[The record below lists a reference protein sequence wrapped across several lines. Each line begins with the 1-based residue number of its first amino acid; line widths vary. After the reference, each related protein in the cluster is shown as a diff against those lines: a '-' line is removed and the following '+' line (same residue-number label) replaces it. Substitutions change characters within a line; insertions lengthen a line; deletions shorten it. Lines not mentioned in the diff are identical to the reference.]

1 MIDKIATRDGYGKK
15 LAELDNDNIIVLTAD
30 LAESSRVKAF
40 AEKHPER
47 FIQVGISEQD
57 MFGIANGLALEGKIP
72 ITNTFAAFCLRG
84 HEQIRL
90 IAINNSNVKIVGHHS
105 GISLGQDG
113 VSQMCE
119 EDISAFRSMPN
130 FTVIVPCD
138 ALEAQKA
145 LNSII
150 NKKGPCY
157 LRLSREPSPI
167 ITNEYSEFE
176 IGKANILKNGNDVLI
191 VACGLMVSEAL
202 RASNIL
208 SEKGISACVMNMP
221 TIKPL
226 DVDSLI
232 IYANKCKAVVTVEE
246 HSIYGGLG
254 SAVAEALSLS
264 KIPIKILGIN
274 DKFGESGKP
283 QELFEKFGL
292 TAENI
297 AEYCVDV
304 LRFKEKSNMQNF
316 NYKETKEYIKEI
328 QDILK
333 EINNEK
339 STENRGKENPGKYD
353 DKNNNNKYDSDPR
366 GRIIKM
372 SEKDKEKVN
381 DVLYKMFGGRKN

>member
-1 MIDKIATRDGYGKK
+1 MIDKIATRDGYGKR
-15 LAELDNDNIIVLTAD
+15 LSELDNDKIIVLAAD
-30 LAESSRVKAF
+30 LSESSRVKGF
-40 AEKHPER
+40 AQKHPQR
-47 FIQVGISEQD
+47 FVQVGISEQD
-57 MFGIANGLALEGKIP
+57 MFGMANGLALEGKIP

-90 IAINNSNVKIVGHHS
+90 IAINNSNVKVIGHHS

-119 EDISAFRSMPN
+119 EDISVFRTMPN
-130 FTVIVPCD
+130 FTTIVPCD

-145 LNSII
+145 LDAIV
-150 NKKGPCY
+150 NKDGPCY

-176 IGKANILKNGNDVLI
+176 IGKANIIRDGNDVLI
-191 VACGLMVSEAL
+191 VTCGLMVGEAL
-202 RASNIL
+202 RAANL
-208 SEKGISACVMNMP
+208 LNERKISACIMNMH

-226 DVDSLI
+226 DKDTLLH
-232 IYANKCKAVVTVEE
+232 YANKCKAVVTVEE

-274 DKFGESGKP
+274 DRFGESGKP
-283 QELFEKFGL
+283 YELFEKFGL

-297 AEYCVDV
+297 VEYCQDA
-304 LRFKEKSNMQNF
+304 LRFKEKSGMPQ
-316 NYKETKEYIKEI
+316 TTTHVKEI
-328 QDILK
+328 TDIMH
-333 EINNEK
+333 EINHDAPKKVTEK
-339 STENRGKENPGKYD
+339 IEPAKRDN
-353 DKNNNNKYDSDPR
+353 DPR

-372 SEKDKEKVN
+372 SEKDKQQV
-381 DVLYKMFGGRKN
+381 DHVLYKMFGGRKN

>member
-1 MIDKIATRDGYGKK
+1 MIDKISTRDGYGKR
-15 LAELDNDNIIVLTAD
+15 LTDLDNDKIVVLTAD
-30 LAESSRVKAF
+30 LADSSRVKGF
-40 AEKHPER
+40 AEKHPDR

-57 MFGIANGLALEGKIP
+57 MFGMANGLALEGKIP

-119 EDISAFRSMPN
+119 EDISVFRTMPN
-130 FTVIVPCD
+130 FTTIVPCD

-145 LNSII
+145 LDAII
-150 NKKGPCY
+150 QKDGPCY
-157 LRLSREPSPI
+157 LRLSREPSPV
-167 ITNEYSEFE
+167 ITNEYSEFN
-176 IGKANILKNGNDVLI
+176 IGKANIIRDGNDVLI
-191 VACGLMVSEAL
+191 VACGLMVGEAL
-202 RASNIL
+202 RAVNLLNERNI
-208 SEKGISACVMNMP
+208 SVCIMNMH

-226 DVDSLI
+226 DKDSLLQ
-232 IYANKCKAVVTVEE
+232 YANKCKAVVTVEE

-264 KIPIKILGIN
+264 RIPLKILGIN

-283 QELFEKFGL
+283 YELFEKFGL

-297 AEYCVDV
+297 VEYCQDV
-304 LRFKEKSNMQNF
+304 IGFKEKNVAQPAKNV
-316 NYKETKEYIKEI
+316 
-328 QDILK
+328 K
-333 EINNEK
+333 EINDIMHEINHDAPKKVTEK
-339 STENRGKENPGKYD
+339 TESSKYD
-353 DKNNNNKYDSDPR
+353 NDPR

-372 SEKDKEKVN
+372 SEKDKSQV
-381 DVLYKMFGGRKN
+381 DAVLQRMFGGRKN

>member
-1 MIDKIATRDGYGKK
+1 MIEKISTRDGYGKR

-30 LAESSRVKAF
+30 LAESSRVKTF
-40 AEKHPER
+40 AERHPER

-57 MFGIANGLALEGKIP
+57 MFGMANGLALEGKIP

-84 HEQIRL
+84 YEQIRL

-119 EDISAFRSMPN
+119 EDISAFRTIPN

-208 SEKGISACVMNMP
+208 SEKGISACVMNMH

-226 DVDSLI
+226 DIDSLI
-232 IYANKCKAVVTVEE
+232 LYANKCKAVVTVEE
-246 HSIYGGLG
+246 HSIYSGLG
-254 SAVAEALSLS
+254 SAVVEALSLS
-264 KIPIKILGIN
+264 KIPVKILGIN

-297 AEYCVDV
+297 VEYCVDI
-304 LRFKEKSNMQNF
+304 LRFKEKSYMQNT
-316 NYKETKEYIKEI
+316 NSKEYV
-328 QDILK
+328 K
-333 EINNEK
+333 EINDIIREINHETPKKVTEKIELNNE
-339 STENRGKENPGKYD
+339 EKY
-353 DKNNNNKYDSDPR
+353 NNDPR

-372 SEKDKEKVN
+372 SEKDKQQV
-381 DVLYKMFGGRKN
+381 DHVLYKMFGGRKN

>member
-1 MIDKIATRDGYGKK
+1 MISKIATRDGYGRR
-15 LAELDNDNIIVLTAD
+15 LSELDDERIVVLTAD
-30 LAESSRVKAF
+30 LAESSRVKGF
-40 AEKHPER
+40 SEKYPER

-57 MFGIANGLALEGKIP
+57 MFGMANGLALEGKIP

-90 IAINNSNVKIVGHHS
+90 IAINNSNVKIIGHHS

-119 EDISAFRSMPN
+119 EDISAFRTMPN
-130 FTVIVPCD
+130 FTVVAPCD

-145 LNSII
+145 LDAILKI
-150 NKKGPCY
+150 NGPCY
-157 LRLSREPSPI
+157 LRLSREPSAI
-167 ITNEYSEFE
+167 ITNEYTEFN
-176 IGKANILKNGNDVLI
+176 IGRANIFRNGNDVLI
-191 VACGLMVSEAL
+191 ISCGLMLGESL
-202 RASNIL
+202 RAANIL
-208 SEKGISACVMNMP
+208 AEKGISACVMNMH

-226 DVDSLI
+226 DKESLLK
-232 IYANKCKAVVTVEE
+232 YAHKCGAVVTVEE

-274 DKFGESGKP
+274 DKFGESGTP
-283 QELFEKFGL
+283 DELFEKFGL

-297 AEYCVDV
+297 VQYCNDILQFKTTIPQTKMQVREINDIIEDIKPDV
-304 LRFKEKSNMQNF
+304 QKTVTEKSESSK
-316 NYKETKEYIKEI
+316 Y
-328 QDILK
+328 
-333 EINNEK
+333 
-339 STENRGKENPGKYD
+339 EN
-353 DKNNNNKYDSDPR
+353 DPR

-372 SEKDKEKVN
+372 SEKDKRQVD

>member
-1 MIDKIATRDGYGKK
+1 MIDKISTRDGYGRK
-15 LAELDNDNIIVLTAD
+15 LAELDDDRIVVLTAD
-30 LAESSRVKAF
+30 LADSSRVKAF

-57 MFGIANGLALEGKIP
+57 MFGMANGLALEGKIP

-119 EDISAFRSMPN
+119 EDISVFRTMPN
-130 FTVIVPCD
+130 FTVVIPSD

-145 LNSII
+145 LDAIVKRS
-150 NKKGPCY
+150 GPCY
-157 LRLSREPSPI
+157 LRLSREPSPV

-176 IGKANILKNGNDVLI
+176 IGKANIIREGNDVLI
-191 VACGLMVSEAL
+191 VTCGLMVVEAL
-202 RASNIL
+202 KAANML
-208 SEKGISACVMNMP
+208 SEKKVSACVMNMH

-226 DVDSLI
+226 DKETLLY
-232 IYANKCKAVVTVEE
+232 YANKCKAVVTAEE

-254 SAVAEALSLS
+254 SAVAETLSLS
-264 KIPIKILGIN
+264 KIPVKILGIN
-274 DKFGESGKP
+274 DRFGESGKP
-283 QELFEKFGL
+283 YELFEKFGL

-297 AEYCVDV
+297 LEYCQDV
-304 LRFKEKSNMQNF
+304 LRFKEKTNPAQPTSH
-316 NYKETKEYIKEI
+316 IKEI
-328 QDILK
+328 NDIMH
-333 EINNEK
+333 EINHDALKKVTEK
-339 STENRGKENPGKYD
+339 TETAKYD
-353 DKNNNNKYDSDPR
+353 NDPR

-372 SEKDKEKVN
+372 SEKDKQQVDN
-381 DVLYKMFGGRKN
+381 VLYKMFGGRKNN

>member
-1 MIDKIATRDGYGKK
+1 MIDKISTRDGYGRR
-15 LAELDNDNIIVLTAD
+15 LSELDNDRIVVLTAD
-30 LAESSRVKAF
+30 LADSSRVKGF
-40 AEKHPER
+40 AEKYPER

-57 MFGIANGLALEGKIP
+57 MFGMANGLALEGKIP

-119 EDISAFRSMPN
+119 EDVSAFRTMPN
-130 FTVIVPCD
+130 FSVIVPCD

-145 LNSII
+145 LDAIV
-150 NKKGPCY
+150 NKDGPCY

-176 IGKANILKNGNDVLI
+176 IGKANIIREGNDVLI
-191 VACGLMVSEAL
+191 VTCGLMVGEAL
-202 RASNIL
+202 RAANLL
-208 SEKGISACVMNMP
+208 SERKISACIMNMH

-226 DVDSLI
+226 DKETLLH
-232 IYANKCKAVVTVEE
+232 YASKCKAVVTVEE

-274 DKFGESGKP
+274 DRFGESGKP
-283 QELFEKFGL
+283 YELFEKFGL

-297 AEYCVDV
+297 VEYCQDV
-304 LRFKEKSNMQNF
+304 LRFKEKTNLAQP
-316 NYKETKEYIKEI
+316 TTRV
-328 QDILK
+328 K
-333 EINNEK
+333 EINDIMHEINHDTPKTVTEK
-339 STENRGKENPGKYD
+339 AEANLEKKYD
-353 DKNNNNKYDSDPR
+353 DDPR

-372 SEKDKEKVN
+372 SDKDKQQV
-381 DVLYKMFGGRKN
+381 DHVLYKMFGGRKN

>member
-1 MIDKIATRDGYGKK
+1 MIDKIATRDGYGRR
-15 LAELDNDNIIVLTAD
+15 LAELDNDKIIVLTAD
-30 LAESSRVKAF
+30 LAESSRVKTF

-57 MFGIANGLALEGKIP
+57 MFGMANGLALEGKIP

-90 IAINNSNVKIVGHHS
+90 IAINNSNVKIAGHHS

-119 EDISAFRSMPN
+119 EDISVFRTMPN
-130 FTVIVPCD
+130 FTVVVPCD

-145 LNSII
+145 LDAII
-150 NKKGPCY
+150 QRNGPCY

-167 ITNEYSEFE
+167 ITNEYSEFK
-176 IGKANILKNGNDVLI
+176 IGKANILREGTDVLI
-191 VACGLMVSEAL
+191 IACGLMVSEAL
-202 RASNIL
+202 RAANL
-208 SEKGISACVMNMP
+208 LAEKGISACIMNMH

-226 DVDSLI
+226 DKDTLLY
-232 IYANKCKAVVTVEE
+232 YANKCKAVVTIEE

-264 KIPIKILGIN
+264 RIPLKILGIN

-283 QELFEKFGL
+283 YELFDKFGL

-297 AEYCVDV
+297 LESCQEVIQ
-304 LRFKEKSNMQNF
+304 LKEKNPSGQP
-316 NYKETKEYIKEI
+316 IKEF
-328 QDILK
+328 K
-333 EINNEK
+333 EINEIITDINHDAPKKVTEK
-339 STENRGKENPGKYD
+339 TEAPKYD
-353 DKNNNNKYDSDPR
+353 NDPR

-372 SEKDKEKVN
+372 SEKDKKQV
-381 DVLYKMFGGRKN
+381 DALLQKMFGGRKN